1 MKNLF
6 QIVLIFISCNVN
18 QSLNVQPDEVYDLL
32 SNSNNNNSVLLD
44 VRTKEEVI
52 EKKITNSINI
62 DFYSDSFKDSI
73 LRLDKSK
80 TYYVY
85 CRSGRRSLNTVEF
98 MRKNGFN
105 ESYNVDWGII
115 KWTDSKIPLK

>member
-1 MKNLF
+1 MKKLFLFFILFINCNQNQNLN
-6 QIVLIFISCNVN
+6 IE
-18 QSLNVQPDEVYDLL
+18 PDKVYDLL
-32 SNSNNNNSVLLD
+32 SNSSNNNSVLLD

-98 MRKNGFN
+98 MRENGFK
-105 ESYNVDWGII
+105 ESYNVDGGII
-115 KWTDSKIPLK
+115 KWTDLKIPLK

>member
-1 MKNLF
+1 M
-6 QIVLIFISCNVN
+6 VLIPKILNYNFRNNKNVIIPSYN
-18 QSLNVQPDEVYDLL
+18 FERYKYNK
-32 SNSNNNNSVLLD
+32 NSETVFTSKKLD
-44 VRTKEEVI
+44 
-52 EKKITNSINI
+52 NSINI

-98 MRKNGFN
+98 MRENGFK
-105 ESYNVDWGII
+105 ESYNVDGGII